1 MCESLQVFLHSN
13 YHKGLF
19 LPKECCKHPHMDDI
33 HRLDEEVEMAL
44 FGNKRYNSH
53 AGDIKED
60 QGRNLLGKNL
70 VCILS

>member
-1 MCESLQVFLHSN
+1 
-13 YHKGLF
+13 
-19 LPKECCKHPHMDDI
+19 MDDI

-60 QGRNLLGKNL
+60 QGRDLLGKNL